1 MKTNKKAAPKKAVK
15 KDSATKLPKH
25 WRQKDAD
32 TKARPKRKTVPADS
46 IVIKPEEEEQFIEN
60 YLVKNNLRVVRLDQ
74 CQGAAPVTIEG
85 QIKKI
90 LDALN
95 NLNGKAQNET
105 LAKVLKT
112 VKDQR
117 NKEIESLNT
126 NLITATK
133 HLQDRQENDMVFDS
147 ILKGQYEKLHFL
159 D

>member
-1 MKTNKKAAPKKAVK
+1 M
-15 KDSATKLPKH
+15 
-25 WRQKDAD
+25 
-32 TKARPKRKTVPADS
+32 
-46 IVIKPEEEEQFIEN
+46 
-60 YLVKNNLRVVRLDQ
+60 VKNNLRVIHLDK
-74 CQGAAPVTIEG
+74 CQGSAPVTIEG
-85 QIKKI
+85 HIKTI

-95 NLNGKAQNET
+95 HLNGKAQNET
-105 LAKVLKT
+105 IAKVLKT
-112 VKDQR
+112 IKDQR